1 MTDAEWG
8 AERLALL
15 AEWEEL
21 EAEHAR
27 FAVPPPTPRT
37 TAPATDCSA
46 PVSMLTPRVFAPTET
61 HCACSQTRNGYAE

>member
-27 FAVPPPTPRT
+27 FAVAPPPDSPDDSTRHRLLR
-37 TAPATDCSA
+37 ARLNAYA
-46 PVSMLTPRVFAPTET
+46 ARVRAYRDALRLLSDT
-61 HCACSQTRNGYAE
+61 